1 MQGNYVGVSAS
12 GNNALANRG
21 TGVGTQSGADYNSIS
36 NNVITCNGYYNNTWG
51 KFYGIEI
58 DGSHTTISDNIVGL
72 SASGN
77 KITWTTYDNR
87 TFTGNVNDG
96 IGIRSAYNTITGNV
110 VSGNTRHGINLS
122 NSSANY
128 NTIQGN
134 YVGLSPDGTT
144 AIGNG
149 QHGITVSGS
158 YNTIGGV
165 STEARNVISGNS
177 NAGVWFDGNNNTLQG
192 NYIGTD
198 STGTISMGNAWRG
211 VTSYAS
217 NNLIGGTQS
226 GAGNLIAYNASGGV
240 EVNSNVSGNQIL
252 CNSIYGNTQIG
263 IDLGNNSVSMND
275 SGDVD
280 TGPNNQ
286 QNYPVLLTATC
297 SNTQIHITGSLNST
311 TNTNFRIEF
320 FANTTADALGYGEGQ
335 RYLGFA
341 NVSTDASG
349 NATITATLDALV
361 ADGESISATAT
372 NLTTNDT
379 SEFAQ
384 NILAHTAG
392 IVVTPITAMSTS
404 EIGGIAQFTV
414 VLNAAPSADVTVGIS
429 SDNTNEGVVSTS
441 LLTFTTENWNVAQ
454 TVTVTGVDDYI
465 ADGEVA
471 YTIITAPASS
481 TDTLYNSINASDLVV
496 DIISTM
502 NRRELPLF
510 LPAH

>member
-1 MQGNYVGVSAS
+1 MLV
-12 GNNALANRG
+12 
-21 TGVGTQSGADYNSIS
+21 
-36 NNVITCNGYYNNTWG
+36 
-51 KFYGIEI
+51 E
-58 DGSHTTISDNIVGL
+58 
-72 SASGN
+72 
-77 KITWTTYDNR
+77 
-87 TFTGNVNDG
+87 
-96 IGIRSAYNTITGNV
+96 IRS
-110 VSGNTRHGINLS
+110 
-122 NSSANY
+122 
-128 NTIQGN
+128 
-134 YVGLSPDGTT
+134 
-144 AIGNG
+144 
-149 QHGITVSGS
+149 
-158 YNTIGGV
+158 
-165 STEARNVISGNS
+165 
-177 NAGVWFDGNNNTLQG
+177 
-192 NYIGTD
+192 
-198 STGTISMGNAWRG
+198 
-211 VTSYAS
+211 
-217 NNLIGGTQS
+217 
-226 GAGNLIAYNASGGV
+226 
-240 EVNSNVSGNQIL
+240 L

-441 LLTFTTENWNVAQ
+441 LLTFTTQNWNVAQ
-454 TVTVTGVDDYI
+454 TVTVTGVDDDI

-481 TDTLYNSINASDLVV
+481 TDTLYNSINASDLVAKNLDNESPGITIIPSSALTTTEDGGQATFTVRLNCQPTADVTINLSSSDLGAGMLSTGSLLFTTENWNV
-496 DIISTM
+496 DQTVTITGVNDTYIGNIAYSINFAVVSSDSDYNGMTPPPVAVTNINTDTFNIIYVDTNSDVSDGNTSSIM
-502 NRRELPLF
+502 DLIYNKGADGKISLREAILAANNTTNGSGGRIGFISIFRTARILSLLLLNCLRSPMR
-510 LPAH
+510 